1 MNKKIY
7 YISGAITTLAFLILA
22 LFVKIDFTHGP
33 FPFDRPIQTW
43 AFHLQSSSGL
53 TYFFSHMTNIF
64 GDKGGII
71 VAVLLALVLY
81 LLFKQKEATIW
92 FAATVVLSLALNT
105 VIKVII
111 GRERPDI
118 HRLAT
123 FANEAGKSFPSGH
136 SIFATII
143 FGSIFFICLGKLK
156 NRSSKILLGIL
167 CIILIALIMFS
178 RIFVGVHYP
187 SDTIGGF
194 LEGISILL
202 LTYPTYIK
210 YQEKSKKNNCYQLVF
225 INVENKLYQLSSF

>member
-33 FPFDRPIQTW
+33 FPFDQPIQTW

-118 HRLAT
+118 HRLAA

-167 CIILIALIMFS
+167 CIILIALVMFS

-210 YQEKSKKNNCYQLVF
+210 YQEKSKKTN
-225 INVENKLYQLSSF
+225 

>member
-71 VAVLLALVLY
+71 VAVILALVLY

-210 YQEKSKKNNCYQLVF
+210 YQEKSKKTN
-225 INVENKLYQLSSF
+225 

>member
-7 YISGAITTLAFLILA
+7 YISGAITTLAFLILT

-118 HRLAT
+118 HRLTA

-167 CIILIALIMFS
+167 CIILIALVMFS

-202 LTYPTYIK
+202 LTYPAYIK
-210 YQEKSKKNNCYQLVF
+210 YQEKSKKTN
-225 INVENKLYQLSSF
+225 

>member
-53 TYFFSHMTNIF
+53 TYFYSHMTNIF

-118 HRLAT
+118 HRLAA

-210 YQEKSKKNNCYQLVF
+210 YQEKSKKTN
-225 INVENKLYQLSSF
+225 

>member
-7 YISGAITTLAFLILA
+7 YISGVITTLAFLILA

-118 HRLAT
+118 NRLAA

-167 CIILIALIMFS
+167 CIILIALVMFS

-210 YQEKSKKNNCYQLVF
+210 YQEKSKKTN
-225 INVENKLYQLSSF
+225 

>member
-7 YISGAITTLAFLILA
+7 YISGAITTLAFLILT

-118 HRLAT
+118 HRLAA

-167 CIILIALIMFS
+167 CIILIALVMFS

-202 LTYPTYIK
+202 LTYPAYIK
-210 YQEKSKKNNCYQLVF
+210 YQEKSKKTN
-225 INVENKLYQLSSF
+225 

>member
-118 HRLAT
+118 HRLAA

-167 CIILIALIMFS
+167 CIILIALVMFS

-210 YQEKSKKNNCYQLVF
+210 YQEKSKKNN
-225 INVENKLYQLSSF
+225 

>member
-92 FAATVVLSLALNT
+92 FAATVVLSLSLNT

-118 HRLAT
+118 HRLAA

-143 FGSIFFICLGKLK
+143 FGSIVFICLGKLK

-167 CIILIALIMFS
+167 CIILIALVMFS

-210 YQEKSKKNNCYQLVF
+210 YQEKSKKTN
-225 INVENKLYQLSSF
+225 

>member
-118 HRLAT
+118 HRLAA

-210 YQEKSKKNNCYQLVF
+210 YQEKSKKTN
-225 INVENKLYQLSSF
+225 

>member
-81 LLFKQKEATIW
+81 LLLKQKEATIW
-92 FAATVVLSLALNT
+92 FASTVVLSLALNT

-118 HRLAT
+118 HRLAA

-167 CIILIALIMFS
+167 CIILIALVMFS

-194 LEGISILL
+194 IEGISILL

-210 YQEKSKKNNCYQLVF
+210 YQEKSKKTN
-225 INVENKLYQLSSF
+225 

>member
-7 YISGAITTLAFLILA
+7 YISGAITTLAFLILT

-43 AFHLQSSSGL
+43 AFHLHSSSGL

-92 FAATVVLSLALNT
+92 FAVTVVLSLALNT

-118 HRLAT
+118 HRLAA

-156 NRSSKILLGIL
+156 NCSSKILLGIL
-167 CIILIALIMFS
+167 CIILIALVMFS

-210 YQEKSKKNNCYQLVF
+210 YQEKSKKTN
-225 INVENKLYQLSSF
+225 

>member
-118 HRLAT
+118 HRLAA

-167 CIILIALIMFS
+167 CIILIALVMFS

-202 LTYPTYIK
+202 FTYPTYIK
-210 YQEKSKKNNCYQLVF
+210 YQEKFKKTN
-225 INVENKLYQLSSF
+225 

>member
-111 GRERPDI
+111 ARERPDI
-118 HRLAT
+118 HRLAA

-210 YQEKSKKNNCYQLVF
+210 YQEKSKKTN
-225 INVENKLYQLSSF
+225 

>member
-118 HRLAT
+118 HRLAA

-167 CIILIALIMFS
+167 CIILIALVMFS

-194 LEGISILL
+194 LEGISIIL

-210 YQEKSKKNNCYQLVF
+210 YQEKSKKTN
-225 INVENKLYQLSSF
+225 

>member
-71 VAVLLALVLY
+71 VAVLLAMVLY

-118 HRLAT
+118 HRLAA

-167 CIILIALIMFS
+167 CIILIALVMFS

-210 YQEKSKKNNCYQLVF
+210 YQEKSKKTN
-225 INVENKLYQLSSF
+225 

>member
-71 VAVLLALVLY
+71 VAALLALVLY

-105 VIKVII
+105 VIKAII

-118 HRLAT
+118 HRLAA

-210 YQEKSKKNNCYQLVF
+210 YQEKSKKTN
-225 INVENKLYQLSSF
+225 

>member
-7 YISGAITTLAFLILA
+7 YISGVITTLAFLILA

-105 VIKVII
+105 AIKVII

-118 HRLAT
+118 HRLTA

-167 CIILIALIMFS
+167 CIILIALVMFS

-210 YQEKSKKNNCYQLVF
+210 YQEKSKKTN
-225 INVENKLYQLSSF
+225 

>member
-22 LFVKIDFTHGP
+22 LIVKIDFTHGP

-118 HRLAT
+118 HRLAA

-210 YQEKSKKNNCYQLVF
+210 YQEKSKKTN
-225 INVENKLYQLSSF
+225 

>member
-81 LLFKQKEATIW
+81 LLLKQKEETIW

-118 HRLAT
+118 HRLAA

-167 CIILIALIMFS
+167 CIILIALVMFS

-210 YQEKSKKNNCYQLVF
+210 YQEKSKKTN
-225 INVENKLYQLSSF
+225 

>member
-7 YISGAITTLAFLILA
+7 YISGVITTLAFLILA

-33 FPFDRPIQTW
+33 FPFDRAIQTW

-71 VAVLLALVLY
+71 VAALLALALY

-92 FAATVVLSLALNT
+92 FATTVVLSLALNT

-118 HRLAT
+118 HRLAA

-143 FGSIFFICLGKLK
+143 FGSIFFICLGKLN

-167 CIILIALIMFS
+167 CIILIALVMFS

-210 YQEKSKKNNCYQLVF
+210 YQEKSKKTN
-225 INVENKLYQLSSF
+225 

>member
-118 HRLAT
+118 HRLAA

-194 LEGISILL
+194 LEGISILV
-202 LTYPTYIK
+202 LTYPAYIK
-210 YQEKSKKNNCYQLVF
+210 YQEKSKKTN
-225 INVENKLYQLSSF
+225 

>member
-81 LLFKQKEATIW
+81 LLFKQKEAAIW

-118 HRLAT
+118 HRLAA

-136 SIFATII
+136 SIFSTII

-167 CIILIALIMFS
+167 CIILIALVMFS

-202 LTYPTYIK
+202 LTYPIYIK
-210 YQEKSKKNNCYQLVF
+210 YQEKSKKTN
-225 INVENKLYQLSSF
+225 

>member
-118 HRLAT
+118 HRLAA

-187 SDTIGGF
+187 SDTIDGF

-210 YQEKSKKNNCYQLVF
+210 YQEKSKKTN
-225 INVENKLYQLSSF
+225 

>member
-105 VIKVII
+105 VIKAII

-118 HRLAT
+118 HRLAA

-210 YQEKSKKNNCYQLVF
+210 YQEDRKSV
-225 INVENKLYQLSSF
+225 V

>member
-22 LFVKIDFTHGP
+22 IFVKIDFTHGP

-71 VAVLLALVLY
+71 VAVLLALALY

-92 FAATVVLSLALNT
+92 FATTVVLSLALNT

-118 HRLAT
+118 HRLAA

-143 FGSIFFICLGKLK
+143 FGSIFFICLGKLN

-167 CIILIALIMFS
+167 CVILIALVMFS
-178 RIFVGVHYP
+178 RVFVGVHYP

-202 LTYPTYIK
+202 LTYPTFIK
-210 YQEKSKKNNCYQLVF
+210 YQEKSKKTN
-225 INVENKLYQLSSF
+225 

>member
-7 YISGAITTLAFLILA
+7 YISGAITTLAFFILA
-22 LFVKIDFTHGP
+22 LFVRIDFTHGP

-118 HRLAT
+118 HRLAA

-210 YQEKSKKNNCYQLVF
+210 YQEKSKKTN
-225 INVENKLYQLSSF
+225 

>member
-105 VIKVII
+105 VIKAII

-118 HRLAT
+118 HRLAAC
-123 FANEAGKSFPSGH
+123 ANEAGKSFPSGH

-210 YQEKSKKNNCYQLVF
+210 YQEKSKKTN
-225 INVENKLYQLSSF
+225 

>member
-7 YISGAITTLAFLILA
+7 YISGVITTLAFLILA

-71 VAVLLALVLY
+71 VAALLALVLY

-167 CIILIALIMFS
+167 CIILIALVMFS

-210 YQEKSKKNNCYQLVF
+210 YQEKSKKTN
-225 INVENKLYQLSSF
+225 

>member
-71 VAVLLALVLY
+71 VAALLALVLY

-118 HRLAT
+118 HRLAA

-210 YQEKSKKNNCYQLVF
+210 YQEKSKKTN
-225 INVENKLYQLSSF
+225 

>member
-71 VAVLLALVLY
+71 VAILLALVLY

-92 FAATVVLSLALNT
+92 FATTVVLSLALNT

-118 HRLAT
+118 HRLVA

-167 CIILIALIMFS
+167 CIILIALVLFS

-210 YQEKSKKNNCYQLVF
+210 YQEKSKKTN
-225 INVENKLYQLSSF
+225 

>member
-167 CIILIALIMFS
+167 CIILIALVMFS

-202 LTYPTYIK
+202 LTYPAYIK
-210 YQEKSKKNNCYQLVF
+210 YQEKSKKTN
-225 INVENKLYQLSSF
+225 

>member
-7 YISGAITTLAFLILA
+7 YISGVITTLAFLILA

-71 VAVLLALVLY
+71 VAALLALVLY

-92 FAATVVLSLALNT
+92 FATTVVLSLALNT

-118 HRLAT
+118 HRLAA

-167 CIILIALIMFS
+167 CIILIALVMFS

-210 YQEKSKKNNCYQLVF
+210 YQEKSKKTN
-225 INVENKLYQLSSF
+225 

>member
-118 HRLAT
+118 HRLAAFT
-123 FANEAGKSFPSGH
+123 NEAGKSFPSGH

-167 CIILIALIMFS
+167 CIILIALVMFS

-210 YQEKSKKNNCYQLVF
+210 YQEKSKKTN
-225 INVENKLYQLSSF
+225 

>member
-71 VAVLLALVLY
+71 VAVLLALVLF

-118 HRLAT
+118 HRLAA

-156 NRSSKILLGIL
+156 NCSSKILLGIL
-167 CIILIALIMFS
+167 CIILIALVMFS

-210 YQEKSKKNNCYQLVF
+210 YQEKSKKTN
-225 INVENKLYQLSSF
+225 

>member
-7 YISGAITTLAFLILA
+7 YISGAITTLSFLILA

-118 HRLAT
+118 HRLAA

-167 CIILIALIMFS
+167 CIILIALVMFS

-210 YQEKSKKNNCYQLVF
+210 YQEKSKKTN
-225 INVENKLYQLSSF
+225 

>member
-7 YISGAITTLAFLILA
+7 YISGVITTLAFLILA

-81 LLFKQKEATIW
+81 LLLKQKEATIW

-118 HRLAT
+118 HRLAA

-167 CIILIALIMFS
+167 CIILIALVMFS

-210 YQEKSKKNNCYQLVF
+210 YQEKSKKTN
-225 INVENKLYQLSSF
+225 

>member
-43 AFHLQSSSGL
+43 AFHLQSSSEL

-71 VAVLLALVLY
+71 VAVLLALVLF

-118 HRLAT
+118 HRLAA

-167 CIILIALIMFS
+167 CIILIALVMFS

-210 YQEKSKKNNCYQLVF
+210 YQEKSKKTN
-225 INVENKLYQLSSF
+225 